1 MSGPRGGAAPEDAG
15 GTRVERAA
23 DDARPGPGRR
33 PGARVR
39 RAGALATALLAALAP
54 FAAADWLAPDASF
67 REAQLQLR
75 YAARDTAEKGA
86 NRSTL
91 DTLGAALLRLGRT
104 AEARA
109 MFERVL
115 ALEPRDPTA
124 LAALG
129 KFALWDDRL
138 AEAESL
144 LAAAGPV
151 EGARADLYAAR
162 LRRGAWAE
170 AAALCEEAG
179 DEGRKPLLEHL
190 AAGEPTRMTGDRARI
205 LFERPWPAPLV
216 EVKLNGTTVVML
228 VDTGTPGLLVD
239 RQAAALHGVTLL
251 AGQRLQPW
259 GGTRVAVRNA
269 SVRRLEL
276 GGIRIEGVP
285 AGVLS
290 LHKLSIEVN
299 PQAAPVSGV
308 IGVDVLRRF
317 DVTFDY
323 RRRRLE
329 LAPLGWAA
337 GVQGARVPFDLWGEG
352 EITTWG
358 AIQGGRRMAM
368 LLSTGLPG
376 GGVGAPDVVFEEHGL
391 KPGGVSKALR
401 GMGEWLNARPW
412 AQVGVPSLTL
422 GPIAFNRL
430 PGWAGAMDA
439 SEMWRHGVRRDALLG
454 PGILARR
461 RMTIDW
467 TRRELVFEED

>member
-1 MSGPRGGAAPEDAG
+1 VSAHPGG
-15 GTRVERAA
+15 GT
-23 DDARPGPGRR
+23 DTGTNGRR
-33 PGARVR
+33 ST
-39 RAGALATALLAALAP
+39 ALAAATLLALLAPL
-54 FAAADWLAPDASF
+54 AAADWLAPDASY

-91 DTLGAALLRLGRT
+91 DTLGSALLRLGRIG
-104 AEARA
+104 EARA
-109 MFERVL
+109 VFERVL
-115 ALEPRDPTA
+115 ALEPRDATA

-129 KFALWDDRL
+129 KLALWDDRL
-138 AEAESL
+138 AGAESL
-144 LAAAGPV
+144 LAAAGVV
-151 EGARADLYAAR
+151 EHARADLYAAR
-162 LRRGAWAE
+162 LRRGAWS
-170 AAALCEEAG
+170 AAATLAEEVG
-179 DEGRKPLLEHL
+179 DEGRKPMLEHL
-190 AAGEPTRMTGDRARI
+190 AASEPVRVSGERAQL

-216 EVKLNGTTVVML
+216 KVKLNGTTVVML

-239 RQAAALHGVTLL
+239 RQAATLHGVTLL

-276 GGIRIEGVP
+276 GGIRLEGLP

-290 LHKLSIEVN
+290 LHKLSLDVN
-299 PQAAPVSGV
+299 PQATPLAGV
-308 IGVDVLRRF
+308 IGLDVLRHF

-323 RRRRLE
+323 RKRRLE

-337 GVQGARVPFDLWGEG
+337 GAQGARVPFELWGEG

-368 LLSTGLPG
+368 LLATGLPG
-376 GGVGAPDVVFEEHGL
+376 AGVGAPDVVFEEHGL
-391 KPGGVSKALR
+391 KPGGVSKLMR
-401 GMGEWLNARPW
+401 GLGEWLNGRAW

-422 GPIAFNRL
+422 GAVAFNRL
-430 PGWAGAMDA
+430 PGWSGAMDA
-439 SEMWRHGVRRDALLG
+439 SELWRHGVRRDAILG
-454 PGILARR
+454 PGILAKR

-467 TRRELVFEED
+467 TRRELVFEEY